1 MEDRLAIAL
10 AGLWRDVLNDPSGVD
25 IDAAMERRL
34 VPLAKRLDLVLG
46 QA

>member
-1 MEDRLAIAL
+1 MEDRLASAL

-25 IDAAMERRL
+25 LDGAIARRL
-34 VPLAKRLDLVLG
+34 DPLAKRLDLVLG